1 MKMYR
6 KIFLPL
12 CLILYVSVQI
22 AESKNM
28 FSSFISLMKS
38 KINSENEISKIIQM
52 DNSYVCL
59 TNNASTSRAECSC
72 TFEKLKEFEKKC
84 ASNFKKSQED
94 AKNCSEEK
102 CEFCCKL
109 VHPNESSVSI
119 LESELLCE
127 KKCSKSEVILNLND
141 EDYRTVF
148 KKIVEFIRIFFPSNT
163 VNYHPIENKTAQY
176 TNRNLGQNIQKI
188 NEDLRSPN
196 NEETIDTFAF
206 HKEDTEELFSP
217 YDES

>member
-1 MKMYR
+1 MCGKFF
-6 KIFLPL
+6 FLL
-12 CLILYVSVQI
+12 CLILYISTRN
-22 AESKNM
+22 AEAKNV

-38 KINSENEISKIIQM
+38 KINQENEISKIIQM
-52 DNSYVCL
+52 DNSSVCL
-59 TNNASTSRAECSC
+59 TNSANLSRVECSC
-72 TFEKLKEFEKKC
+72 SFDKLKKFEKKC

-127 KKCSKSEVILNLND
+127 KKCSKSEVILNLNE

-148 KKIVEFIRIFFPSNT
+148 KKMVEFIRIFFPSNT
-163 VNYHPIENKTAQY
+163 MNYYPIENKTAQY
-176 TNRNLGQNIQKI
+176 TNRTIRQNIQKI
-188 NEDLRSPN
+188 NEDLRSPT
-196 NEETIDTFAF
+196 NEGTIDSYAS
-206 HKEDTEELFSP
+206 HVKEDTEELFSP
-217 YDES
+217 YAET